1 MQVQQIILKQVGPFG
16 DATIAL
22 PPGERPD
29 LADVYLLTGPN
40 GSGKSTALYAVAGVI
55 GSGQNDLGRLFQ
67 PNHVKKRQGVNNRH
81 RVEAA
86 F

>member
-29 LADVYLLTGPN
+29 LADVYLV
-40 GSGKSTALYAVAGVI
+40 KHI
-55 GSGQNDLGRLFQ
+55 GNIEQ
-67 PNHVKKRQGVNNRH
+67 RH
-81 RVEAA
+81 RFKTTPMDIEVTFEEVT
-86 F
+86 